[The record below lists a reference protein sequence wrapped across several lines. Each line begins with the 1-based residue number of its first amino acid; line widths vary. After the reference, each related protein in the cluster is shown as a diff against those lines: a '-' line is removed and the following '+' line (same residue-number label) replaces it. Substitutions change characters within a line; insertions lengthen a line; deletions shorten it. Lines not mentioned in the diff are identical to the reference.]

1 MVLKLAGVKSNWE
14 LVVFYLIS
22 PFVSETKRRFSRNRI
37 LGSNYDE
44 IYIILAFLG
53 HKKKPTSI
61 EQTIQK
67 TLQNMRDKGWIEF
80 LRAYSGEYELTNLGY
95 EELKRNKDNLKAI
108 TNSSKAE
115 LAAMKQIVEDR
126 GDVYGKK

>member
-1 MVLKLAGVKSNWE
+1 MILKLGGERSNWE
-14 LVVFYLIS
+14 VIIFYLIQ
-22 PFVSETKRRFSRNRI
+22 PFVNETKRHFTRSKI
-37 LGSNYDE
+37 LGNNYDK

-80 LRAYSGEYELTNLGY
+80 LRAYSGEYKLTDRGY
-95 EELKRNKDNLKAI
+95 EELKLHKENLKI
-108 TNSSKAE
+108 LNNLSKAE
-115 LAAMKQIVEDR
+115 IEAARQIIEKRYV
-126 GDVYGKK
+126 

>member
-22 PFVSETKRRFSRNRI
+22 PFVSETKHRFSRSKI
-37 LGSNYDE
+37 LGRNYDE
-44 IYIILAFLG
+44 IYIILSFLG
-53 HKKKPTSI
+53 HKKKPTSV

-80 LRAYSGEYELTNLGY
+80 LRAYSGDYELTSLGY

-108 TNSSKAE
+108 TNFSNAE
-115 LAAMKQIVEDR
+115 LAAVRQIVEDR
-126 GDVYGKK
+126 NKE